1 MEIRVDA
8 DRLRDYLKDEYGTA
22 AFNGSP
28 AAIVDA
34 WDVDRMSGYELCEK
48 AERMGVDLR
57 RFQD

>member
-34 WDVDRMSGYELCEK
+34 WDVDRMSGYELCG
-48 AERMGVDLR
+48 RG
-57 RFQD
+57 

>member
-34 WDVDRMSGYELCEK
+34 WDADRMSGYELCEK
-48 AERMGVDLR
+48 AERMDVDLR

>member
-28 AAIVDA
+28 AAIVDV
-34 WDVDRMSGYELCEK
+34 WDVDRMSGYELLPK
-48 AERMGVDLR
+48 GRGDGH
-57 RFQD
+57 